1 MKDNSGPISTL
12 QSKWGSLHDLDR
24 AQRVRALRRSGTSL
38 NKLAKAVQCSPSLL
52 RHLLEALEAPR
63 ADQLLA
69 RDGKLT
75 TNQLVR
81 CAKAAK
87 AAQKAREGEALAL
100 KQAQASIRGCKE
112 ICDWLTRESFPGSY
126 GEQII
131 IEAQRELAYAEQ
143 NGKLPKGAAPAAL
156 PVTEIIQRCRP
167 AELKTDAI
175 TPIAWFGH
183 WLALWAFY
191 LMPDS
196 LVRYRAFES
205 ALERQ
210 FGK

>member
-1 MKDNSGPISTL
+1 M
-12 QSKWGSLHDLDR
+12 
-24 AQRVRALRRSGTSL
+24 
-38 NKLAKAVQCSPSLL
+38 
-52 RHLLEALEAPR
+52 

-69 RDGKLT
+69 RSGKLT

-81 CAKAAK
+81 SAKAARASQEAK
-87 AAQKAREGEALAL
+87 EGEALAL

-112 ICDWLTRESFPGSY
+112 ICDWLRRESFAGSY

-131 IEAQRELAYAEQ
+131 IEAQRQLANAEQ
-143 NGKLPKGAAPAAL
+143 IGKFPSGAPPASM

-175 TPIAWFGH
+175 LPIAWFGH

-196 LVRYRAFES
+196 SVRYRAFES
-205 ALERQ
+205 AHDKQ